1 MLIRWLTPSD
11 QAFLWD
17 ALYNAV
23 HVPPGEAPPSREIV
37 NLPELS
43 CYVSGWMQRPDDLG
57 VVAEEEG
64 VPIGAAWLRRW
75 SGQQRGYGFVDEAT
89 PELSMSVL
97 PAHRGRGVGTTMLR
111 RLLSAAEERYAAVS
125 LSVAASN
132 PARQL
137 YEREGFVPI
146 SRSDVGSIT
155 MIKVFQ
161 QRGAV

>member
-1 MLIRWLTPSD
+1 
-11 QAFLWD
+11 
-17 ALYNAV
+17 
-23 HVPPGEAPPSREIV
+23 
-37 NLPELS
+37 
-43 CYVSGWMQRPDDLG
+43 MQRPDDLG
-57 VVAEEEG
+57 VVAEKEG

-75 SGQQRGYGFVDEAT
+75 SGQQRGYGFVDKAT

-132 PARQL
+132 PARRL

-146 SRSDVGSIT
+146 DRSENWSENGSIT
-155 MIKVFQ
+155 MMNVFQ
-161 QRGAV
+161 QRDAV